1 MSDSCANFKTGPPRF
16 VLPPA
21 GKKAKKYTDQFHMA
35 EKAKIL
41 VVEDEPSLRLL
52 VRKVLERSGF
62 EVLEAASG
70 MSAMQLWDKDKPH
83 IDLLLTDM
91 VMPDGMS
98 GRQLADRLKA
108 DNPGLKVLYTSGY
121 STELLGKDLA
131 LQEGTNFLQKP
142 YPPSKLVQTVRTALG
157 LD

>member
-1 MSDSCANFKTGPPRF
+1 M
-16 VLPPA
+16 A
-21 GKKAKKYTDQFHMA
+21 GKP
-35 EKAKIL
+35 KIL
-41 VVEDEPSLRLL
+41 VVEDEPSLRFL

-70 MSAMQLWDKDKPH
+70 TAALELWDKDKPQ

-98 GRQLADRLKA
+98 GRQLVERLRADIPL
-108 DNPGLKVLYTSGY
+108 LKVLYTSGY
-121 STELLGKDLA
+121 STDLLGKDLA
-131 LQEGTNFLQKP
+131 LQEGVNFLQKP
-142 YPPSKLVQTVRTALG
+142 YPPAKLVQTVRTALG

>member
-1 MSDSCANFKTGPPRF
+1 
-16 VLPPA
+16 
-21 GKKAKKYTDQFHMA
+21 MA
-35 EKAKIL
+35 QKAKIL

-70 MSAMQLWDKDKPH
+70 RAALELWDQDKPH
-83 IDLLLTDM
+83 VDLLLTDM

-98 GRQLADRLKA
+98 GRQLAERLKA
-108 DNPGLKVLYTSGY
+108 DNPALKVLYTSGY
-121 STELLGKDLA
+121 STELLGKDLG
-131 LQEGTNFLQKP
+131 LQEGANFLQKP

>member
-1 MSDSCANFKTGPPRF
+1 MANKTI
-16 VLPPA
+16 
-21 GKKAKKYTDQFHMA
+21 
-35 EKAKIL
+35 IL

-70 MSAMQLWDKDKPH
+70 AEALALWDHDKPQV
-83 IDLLLTDM
+83 DLLLTDM

-98 GRQLADRLKA
+98 GRQLAERLKA
-108 DNPGLKVLYTSGY
+108 DNPELKVLFSSGY

-131 LQEGTNFLQKP
+131 LREGTNFLQKP
-142 YPPSKLVQTVRTALG
+142 YPPARLLQTVHNALG
-157 LD
+157 IV

>member
-1 MSDSCANFKTGPPRF
+1 M
-16 VLPPA
+16 
-21 GKKAKKYTDQFHMA
+21 AKKS
-35 EKAKIL
+35 KIL

-70 MSAMQLWDKDKPH
+70 RAALELWDQDKPH
-83 IDLLLTDM
+83 VDLLLTDM

-98 GRQLADRLKA
+98 GRQLAERLKA
-108 DNPGLKVLYTSGY
+108 DNPALKVLYTSGY
-121 STELLGKDLA
+121 STELLGKDLG
-131 LQEGTNFLQKP
+131 LQEGANFLQKP

>member
-1 MSDSCANFKTGPPRF
+1 MG
-16 VLPPA
+16 
-21 GKKAKKYTDQFHMA
+21 

-41 VVEDEPSLRLL
+41 VVEDEPSLRQL

-70 MSAMQLWDKDKPH
+70 VAALELWDRDKPVL
-83 IDLLLTDM
+83 DLLLTDM

-98 GRQLADRLKA
+98 GRQLAERLKA

-121 STELLGKDLA
+121 STDLLGKDLN
-131 LQEGTNFLQKP
+131 LQEGMNFLQKP
-142 YPPSKLVQTVRTALG
+142 YPPSRLVETVRNALG
-157 LD
+157 LV

>member
-1 MSDSCANFKTGPPRF
+1 
-16 VLPPA
+16 
-21 GKKAKKYTDQFHMA
+21 MA
-35 EKAKIL
+35 EKARIL

-70 MSAMQLWDKDKPH
+70 RAALELWDQGKPH

-98 GRQLADRLKA
+98 GRQLAERLKA
-108 DNPGLKVLYTSGY
+108 DNPALKVLYTSGY
-121 STELLGKDLA
+121 STELLGKDLG
-131 LQEGTNFLQKP
+131 LQEGANFLQKP

>member
-1 MSDSCANFKTGPPRF
+1 
-16 VLPPA
+16 
-21 GKKAKKYTDQFHMA
+21 MA
-35 EKAKIL
+35 EKSKIL

-70 MSAMQLWDKDKPH
+70 TAALELWDHDKPQ

-98 GRQLADRLKA
+98 GRQLAERLKA
-108 DNPGLKVLYTSGY
+108 DNPELKVLYSSGY
-121 STELLGKDLA
+121 STDLLGKDLA
-131 LQEGTNFLQKP
+131 LKEGINFLQKP
-142 YPPSKLVQTVRTALG
+142 YPPSKLLQTVRNALG
-157 LD
+157 IV

>member
-1 MSDSCANFKTGPPRF
+1 
-16 VLPPA
+16 
-21 GKKAKKYTDQFHMA
+21 MA
-35 EKAKIL
+35 DKSKIL

-62 EVLEAASG
+62 EVLEAPSG
-70 MSAMQLWDKDKPH
+70 AAALALWDHDKPQ

-98 GRQLADRLKA
+98 GRQLAERLKA
-108 DNPGLKVLYTSGY
+108 DNPSLKVLFTSGY

-142 YPPSKLVQTVRTALG
+142 YPPTKLVETVRTALG
-157 LD
+157 LV

>member
-1 MSDSCANFKTGPPRF
+1 MG
-16 VLPPA
+16 
-21 GKKAKKYTDQFHMA
+21 

-41 VVEDEPSLRLL
+41 VVEDEPSLRQL

-70 MSAMQLWDKDKPH
+70 VAALELWDRDKPRL
-83 IDLLLTDM
+83 DLLLTDM

-98 GRQLADRLKA
+98 GRQLAARLKA

-121 STELLGKDLA
+121 STDLLGKDLA
-131 LQEGTNFLQKP
+131 LEEGMNFLQKP
-142 YPPSKLVQTVRTALG
+142 YPPSRLIQTVRNALG
-157 LD
+157 LV